1 MVVIQPS
8 PPSSLLCAGS
18 VDQEMAPIKVEAANC
33 LKHLTDVFQ
42 LQHNESVC
50 YLAALMQLN
59 IAEAASTDFDELIMA
74 YSSII
79 QVTRRQTPPHRPPDR
94 AQQSYEKRAATKL
107 SISAKH

>member
-1 MVVIQPS
+1 MPPS
-8 PPSSLLCAGS
+8 PPAGS

-42 LQHNESVC
+42 LKHNESVC

-79 QVTRRQTPPHRPPDR
+79 QVR
-94 AQQSYEKRAATKL
+94 APRSNTAAYGLRKEM
-107 SISAKH
+107 

>member
-1 MVVIQPS
+1 MKRYAKNGGGS
-8 PPSSLLCAGS
+8 PPSSFHPAGS

-42 LQHNESVC
+42 LKHNESVC

-79 QVTRRQTPPHRPPDR
+79 QVTSRQRPPP
-94 AQQSYEKRAATKL
+94 AGP
-107 SISAKH
+107 I